1 MKKTNG
7 KTLESYEI
15 DNMTIE
21 GLLTCEDVTMQK
33 KLIDVLSRL
42 FGEKIKIKQNENG
55 VYIIA
60 KTERFH
66 HADRMFDVQF
76 TRTGTRTLM
85 VFKEITGV
93 NGIVKVTVVV
103 GTETYV
109 FPTMIRVD
117 STDLIKKANESS
129 WFAASCTPNVFTQVM
144 SKDAY
149 NTLKGAAVEQWGA
162 LYGNYH
168 SSYLVDE
175 SELPYGGNLDGPK
188 QIEVSD
194 HKDEETN
201 KPETQSEEDPK
212 PKTEESTKTED
223 DEDDTETTEAVEVEV
238 SAEASD
244 GEETKSDNP
253 YLDMTS
259 EDFNPFRITDDNLG
273 KFMTTNRDIF
283 NKLGGKDET
292 DIKESLTTSFS
303 DPAARIIMV
312 MTLDGIAKLVR
323 TGDLSK
329 ESVDAMLASFDNI
342 GEGLSEMSQT
352 DDKSNDKKKKVKV
365 TMR

>member
-21 GLLTCEDVTMQK
+21 GLLTCEDVTIQK
-33 KLIDVLSRL
+33 KLIDVLNRL
-42 FGEKIKIKQNENG
+42 FGEKIKTKQNENG
-55 VYIIA
+55 VYITA

-66 HADRMFDVQF
+66 HADGMFDVQF

-85 VFKEITGV
+85 AFKEITGV
-93 NGIVKVTVVV
+93 NGIVKVTVVA

-109 FPTMIRVD
+109 FPTMVRVD
-117 STDLIKKANESS
+117 STDLIRKANESSS

-149 NTLKGAAVEQWGA
+149 NTLKGATVEQWGT

-201 KPETQSEEDPK
+201 EPE
-212 PKTEESTKTED
+212 TED
-223 DEDDTETTEAVEVEV
+223 DAETTEAVDVEV
-238 SAEASD
+238 SVETSD
-244 GEETKSDNP
+244 NEEVKSDKP

-259 EDFNPFRITDDNLG
+259 EDFNPFRITDENLG
-273 KFMTTNRDIF
+273 EFMTTNRDIIS
-283 NKLGGKDET
+283 KLGGDNET

-323 TGDLSK
+323 AGDLSK

-352 DDKSNDKKKKVKV
+352 DDKSNDKKKVKV

>member
-42 FGEKIKIKQNENG
+42 FGEKIKTKQNENG
-55 VYIIA
+55 VYITA

-66 HADRMFDVQF
+66 HADGMFDVQF

-85 VFKEITGV
+85 AFKEITGV
-93 NGIVKVTVVV
+93 NGIVKVTVVA

-109 FPTMIRVD
+109 FPTMVRVD
-117 STDLIKKANESS
+117 STDLIKKASESS
-129 WFAASCTPNVFTQVM
+129 WFAASCTPNAFTQVM

-149 NTLKGAAVEQWGA
+149 NTLKGATVEQWGT

-188 QIEVSD
+188 DIKVSIS
-194 HKDEETN
+194 KSEEPN
-201 KPETQSEEDPK
+201 EPEAQSGEASKPEAEEL
-212 PKTEESTKTED
+212 TETED
-223 DEDDTETTEAVEVEV
+223 DAETTEAVEVEV
-238 SAEASD
+238 SVETSD
-244 GEETKSDNP
+244 NEKAKSDKP

-259 EDFNPFRITDDNLG
+259 EDFNPLRITDDNLG
-273 KFMTTNRDIF
+273 EFMTTNRDIIS
-283 NKLGGKDET
+283 KLGGDNET

-312 MTLDGIAKLVR
+312 MTLDGISKLVK

-329 ESVDAMLASFDNI
+329 ESVNAMLSSFDNI
-342 GEGLSEMSQT
+342 GEGLSELSHM
-352 DDKSNDKKKKVKV
+352 DDKPNDKKKVKV
-365 TMR
+365 MMR

>member
-1 MKKTNG
+1 MKKNNG

-15 DNMTIE
+15 DNMIIE
-21 GLLTCEDVTMQK
+21 GLLKCEDVTMQK

-42 FGEKIKIKQNENG
+42 FGLDLLTKQNENG
-55 VYIIA
+55 VYITA

-66 HADRMFDVQF
+66 HADGMFDVQF

-85 VFKEITGV
+85 AFKEITGV

-109 FPTMIRVD
+109 FPTMVRVD
-117 STDLIKKANESS
+117 SADLIKKANESS

-149 NTLKGAAVEQWGA
+149 NTLKGTAVEQWGA

-194 HKDEETN
+194 HKDEKPNE
-201 KPETQSEEDPK
+201 PETKSEEDPK
-212 PKTEESTKTED
+212 PEAEEPAETED
-223 DEDDTETTEAVEVEV
+223 DAETTEAVEVEV
-238 SAEASD
+238 SVETSD
-244 GEETKSDNP
+244 NEEVKSDKS

-259 EDFNPFRITDDNLG
+259 EDFNPLRITNDNLG
-273 KFMTTNRDIF
+273 EFMATNRDIIS
-283 NKLGGKDET
+283 KLGGDDEA
-292 DIKESLTTSFS
+292 DIKENLTASFS

-312 MTLDGIAKLVR
+312 MTLDGIAKLAK

-329 ESVDAMLASFDNI
+329 ESVNAMLASFNDI
-342 GEGLSEMSQT
+342 GESLSELSQT
-352 DDKSNDKKKKVKV
+352 NDKADTKKKVKV

>member
-21 GLLTCEDVTMQK
+21 GLLTCADIAIQK
-33 KLIDVLSRL
+33 KLIDVLNQL
-42 FGEKIKIKQNENG
+42 FGEKIKTKQNENG
-55 VYIIA
+55 VYVIA

-66 HADRMFDVQF
+66 HADGMFDVQF

-85 VFKEITGV
+85 AFKEITGV
-93 NGIVKVTVVV
+93 NGIVKVTVVA

-109 FPTMIRVD
+109 FPTMVRVD

-129 WFAASCTPNVFTQVM
+129 WFAASCTPNIFTQVM

-149 NTLKGAAVEQWGA
+149 NTLKNAAVEQWGT

-194 HKDEETN
+194 HKDKETKEEHA
-201 KPETQSEEDPK
+201 EA
-212 PKTEESTKTED
+212 
-223 DEDDTETTEAVEVEV
+223 EDDTET
-238 SAEASD
+238 SD
-244 GEETKSDNP
+244 NEETKSDNP

-259 EDFNPFRITDDNLG
+259 EDFNPFRITNDNLG
-273 KFMTTNRDIF
+273 EFMTTNRDIF

-292 DIKESLTTSFS
+292 DIKESLMTSFS

-312 MTLDGIAKLVR
+312 MTLDGIARLVR
-323 TGDLSK
+323 AGDLSK

-352 DDKSNDKKKKVKV
+352 NDKKKKVKV

>member
-33 KLIDVLSRL
+33 KLIDVLNQL
-42 FGEKIKIKQNENG
+42 FGEKIKTKQNENG
-55 VYIIA
+55 VYITA

-66 HADRMFDVQF
+66 HADGMFDVQF

-85 VFKEITGV
+85 AFKEITGV

-109 FPTMIRVD
+109 FPTMVRVD
-117 STDLIKKANESS
+117 SADLIKKANESS

-188 QIEVSD
+188 QIEVSG

-201 KPETQSEEDPK
+201 EPETQSEEDPK

-238 SAEASD
+238 SVETSD
-244 GEETKSDNP
+244 DEETKSDNP

-259 EDFNPFRITDDNLG
+259 EDFNPFRITNDNLG
-273 KFMTTNRDIF
+273 EFLETNRDIF

-323 TGDLSK
+323 AGDLSK

-352 DDKSNDKKKKVKV
+352 NDKSNDKKKVKV

>member
-21 GLLTCEDVTMQK
+21 GLLVCEDVSMQK
-33 KLIDVLSRL
+33 KLIDVLNQL
-42 FGEKIKIKQNENG
+42 FGEKIKTKQNENG
-55 VYIIA
+55 VYVIA

-66 HADRMFDVQF
+66 HADGMFDVQF

-85 VFKEITGV
+85 AFKEITGV

-109 FPTMIRVD
+109 FPTMVRVD

-129 WFAASCTPNVFTQVM
+129 WFAASCTPNMFTQVM

-149 NTLKGAAVEQWGA
+149 NTLKGAAIEQWGT

-194 HKDEETN
+194 HKDEKPNE
-201 KPETQSEEDPK
+201 PETKSEEDPK
-212 PKTEESTKTED
+212 PEVEEPAETED
-223 DEDDTETTEAVEVEV
+223 DETTEAVDAEVPVET
-238 SAEASD
+238 SDNEEA
-244 GEETKSDNP
+244 KSDKP
-253 YLDMTS
+253 YLDMAS
-259 EDFNPFRITDDNLG
+259 KDFNPFRITNDNLG
-273 KFMTTNRDIF
+273 EFLETNQDIF

-312 MTLDGIAKLVR
+312 MTLDGLAKLVR
-323 TGDLSK
+323 TGNLNK

-352 DDKSNDKKKKVKV
+352 NDKSNDKKKVKV

>member
-21 GLLTCEDVTMQK
+21 GLLVCKNVAMQK
-33 KLIDVLSRL
+33 KLIDVLNQL
-42 FGEKIKIKQNENG
+42 FGEKIKTKQDETG
-55 VYIIA
+55 VYITA

-66 HADRMFDVQF
+66 HADGMFDVQF

-85 VFKEITGV
+85 AFKEITGV
-93 NGIVKVTVVV
+93 NGIVKVTVVA

-109 FPTMIRVD
+109 FPTMVRVD

-144 SKDAY
+144 SKAAY

-175 SELPYGGNLDGPK
+175 SQLPYGGNLDGPK

-201 KPETQSEEDPK
+201 EPETQSEEEPK
-212 PKTEESTKTED
+212 PEAEESAETED
-223 DEDDTETTEAVEVEV
+223 DAETTEAVEVEV
-238 SAEASD
+238 SVETSD
-244 GEETKSDNP
+244 NEEVKSDKS

-259 EDFNPFRITDDNLG
+259 EDFNPLRITNDNLG
-273 KFMTTNRDIF
+273 EFMTTNRDIF
-283 NKLGGKDET
+283 NKLGGDDEA
-292 DIKESLTTSFS
+292 DIKESLTASFS

-312 MTLDGIAKLVR
+312 MTLDGIAKLAK

-329 ESVDAMLASFDNI
+329 ESVNAMLASFNDI
-342 GEGLSEMSQT
+342 GESLSELSQT
-352 DDKSNDKKKKVKV
+352 NDKADTKKKVKV

>member
-7 KTLESYEI
+7 KTLEMWEVEKVE
-15 DNMTIE
+15 IE
-21 GLLTCEDVTMQK
+21 GMLFCDPNESSSLMRALTE
-33 KLIDVLSRL
+33 
-42 FGEKIKIKQNENG
+42 
-55 VYIIA
+55 
-60 KTERFH
+60 
-66 HADRMFDVQF
+66 MFDPKMYAYNTMSLTKVDDGVKVHIVSKKSLNSFHCQF
-76 TRTGTRTLM
+76 TRTGSSREIVFEDIKTAYGVLLVSTSTR
-85 VFKEITGV
+85 
-93 NGIVKVTVVV
+93 
-103 GTETYV
+103 TETYKY
-109 FPTMIRVD
+109 PLEIKID

-129 WFAASCTPNVFTQVM
+129 WFATSCTPNVFTQVM

-149 NTLKGAAVEQWGA
+149 NTLKNIAVEQWGN

-175 SELPYGGNLDGPK
+175 SDLPYGGNLDGPK

-194 HKDEETN
+194 HKAKE
-201 KPETQSEEDPK
+201 
-212 PKTEESTKTED
+212 TEEKHAETED
-223 DEDDTETTEAVEVEV
+223 AAETTEAVEVEV
-238 SAEASD
+238 SVETSD
-244 GEETKSDNP
+244 NEEVKSDKS

-273 KFMTTNRDIF
+273 EFMTTNRDIF
-283 NKLGGKDET
+283 NKLGGDDEA

-312 MTLDGIAKLVR
+312 MTLDGIAKLVK

-329 ESVDAMLASFDNI
+329 KSVNAMLASFDNI
-342 GEGLSEMSQT
+342 GEGLSELSQT
-352 DDKSNDKKKKVKV
+352 NDKADTKKKVKV

>member
-21 GLLTCEDVTMQK
+21 GLLTCEDVAMQK
-33 KLIDVLSRL
+33 KLIDVLNQL
-42 FGEKIKIKQNENG
+42 FGEKIKTKQNENG
-55 VYIIA
+55 VYITA

-66 HADRMFDVQF
+66 HADGMFDVQF

-85 VFKEITGV
+85 AFKEITDV

-109 FPTMIRVD
+109 FPTMVRVD

-144 SKDAY
+144 SKAAY
-149 NTLKGAAVEQWGA
+149 NTLKNAAVEQWGT

-168 SSYLVDE
+168 SNYLVDE

-201 KPETQSEEDPK
+201 EPEMQSEEETK
-212 PKTEESTKTED
+212 SEVEEPAETED
-223 DEDDTETTEAVEVEV
+223 DAETTEAVEVEV

-244 GEETKSDNP
+244 DEETKSNKP

-259 EDFNPFRITDDNLG
+259 EDFNPFRITNANLG
-273 KFMTTNRDIF
+273 EFLETNQDIF

-292 DIKESLTTSFS
+292 DIKDSLMTSFS

-323 TGDLSK
+323 AGDLSK

-352 DDKSNDKKKKVKV
+352 NDKSNDKKKKVKV

>member
-21 GLLTCEDVTMQK
+21 GLLTCEDVAMQK
-33 KLIDVLSRL
+33 KLIDVLNQL
-42 FGEKIKIKQNENG
+42 FGEKIKTKQNENG
-55 VYIIA
+55 VYVIA

-66 HADRMFDVQF
+66 HADGMFDVQF

-85 VFKEITGV
+85 AFKEITGV

-109 FPTMIRVD
+109 FPTMVRVD
-117 STDLIKKANESS
+117 SADLIKKANESS

-188 QIEVSD
+188 TIEVSD
-194 HKDEETN
+194 HKDEKTDGPEVQSKEET
-201 KPETQSEEDPK
+201 KPEA
-212 PKTEESTKTED
+212 EESTEAED
-223 DEDDTETTEAVEVEV
+223 DAETTEAVEVEV
-238 SAEASD
+238 SVETSDNEEA
-244 GEETKSDNP
+244 KSDKP

-259 EDFNPFRITDDNLG
+259 EDFNPFRITDVNLG
-273 KFMTTNRDIF
+273 EFLETNRDIF
-283 NKLGGKDET
+283 NKLGGKDEA
-292 DIKESLTTSFS
+292 DIKKSLMVSFS

-323 TGDLSK
+323 TGDLNK

-342 GEGLSEMSQT
+342 GEGLSELSHM
-352 DDKSNDKKKKVKV
+352 DDKPNDKKKVKV